1 MLVARKGID
10 VTELIYK
17 RDESGYRF
25 ALGELGERNLIC
37 VGLNPSRAEP
47 GDYDPTMKRVE
58 NWAIM
63 HGYDGHIMVNLYP
76 QRATK
81 PSRMDDSAHL
91 NKSMVH
97 KNLECISRLFE
108 VADFDVWAAWGANV
122 GKRRNS
128 HLLDSLSQIWRAFE
142 KRGGDF
148 DAKWFRLG
156 DLTSAGH
163 PRHPLRVAYSE
174 DPVEFDVDLYLKRL
188 GY

>member
-1 MLVARKGID
+1 MLRP
-10 VTELIYK
+10 IYEY
-17 RDESGYRF
+17 DESDDYRF
-25 ALGELGERNLIC
+25 TFGELGERNLIC
-37 VGLNPSRAEP
+37 VGLNPSR
-47 GDYDPTMKRVE
+47 GKLSNYDHTMKRVRK
-58 NWAIM
+58 WANM
-63 HGYDGHIMVNLYP
+63 HGYDGHVMVNLYP

-81 PSRMDDSAHL
+81 PSCMDDSAHL
-91 NKSMVH
+91 NKSMAH

-108 VADFDVWAAWGANV
+108 MADFDVWAAWGANV

-142 KRGGDF
+142 KRGGDI

-174 DPVEFDVDLYLKRL
+174 NPVEFDVDLYLKRL

>member
-1 MLVARKGID
+1 MYKA
-10 VTELIYK
+10 IYEY
-17 RDESGYRF
+17 DESGDYRF
-25 ALGELGERNLIC
+25 ALGKLGERNLIC
-37 VGLNPSRAEP
+37 VGLNPSR
-47 GDYDPTMKRVE
+47 GKLSDYDHTMKRVRK
-58 NWAIM
+58 WANM
-63 HGYDGHIMVNLYP
+63 YGYDGHVMVNLYP

-81 PSRMDDSAHL
+81 PSCMDDLAHL
-91 NKSMVH
+91 NKSMAH
-97 KNLECISRLFE
+97 
-108 VADFDVWAAWGANV
+108 FDVWAAWGANV

-128 HLLDSLSQIWRAFE
+128 HLLDSLLQIWRAFE
-142 KRGGDF
+142 KRGGDL